1 MVIGSSSD
9 FQGSEILPN
18 VTKNATFTS
27 HWQCPKR
34 FYAVTVMLGKL
45 LSSQNLSLNNNL
57 LNTHYL

>member
-1 MVIGSSSD
+1 M
-9 FQGSEILPN
+9 PN
-18 VTKNATFTS
+18 VPKNATFTS
-27 HWQCPKR
+27 HWQYPKR